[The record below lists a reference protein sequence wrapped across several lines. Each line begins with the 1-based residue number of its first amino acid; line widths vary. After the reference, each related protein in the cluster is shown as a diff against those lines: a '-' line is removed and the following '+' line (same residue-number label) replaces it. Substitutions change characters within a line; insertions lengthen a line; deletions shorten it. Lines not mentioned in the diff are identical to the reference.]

1 MSDQPVVAITLSPFS
16 GDRPT
21 CAKCGHTVAAVSY
34 TPDQE
39 ACGRLSRLAAVDAAE
54 RLCRTCQ
61 RCGYHWDEAVGDPGE
76 AATGPLDYRAV
87 ADACRRLYNRWYW
100 AWGRHGDA
108 EAPTGQWLLYELN
121 KALIDEEPDSEDP
134 AKGVPLSEFSWS
146 VRIDGDHCRAR
157 VIHGPTGRSHA
168 EEGNAADE
176 QRLLYRAI
184 DVLAEE
190 IQGVRRG

>member
-1 MSDQPVVAITLSPFS
+1 MTTILPPFS
-16 GDRPT
+16 GDRPS
-21 CAKCGHTVAAVSY
+21 CAKCGHVGARVEWSHERKKCAAPKPNWY
-34 TPDQE
+34 PGME
-39 ACGRLSRLAAVDAAE
+39 IGE
-54 RLCRTCQ
+54 RLCRTCA

-76 AATGPLDYRAV
+76 AATGPLDHRAV

-108 EAPTGQWLLYELN
+108 ETPTGQRLLYELN
-121 KALIDEEPDSEDP
+121 KALIAEEPDSEDP

-157 VIHGPTGRSHA
+157 VVHGPTGRSHV
-168 EEGNAADE
+168 EEGKAADE